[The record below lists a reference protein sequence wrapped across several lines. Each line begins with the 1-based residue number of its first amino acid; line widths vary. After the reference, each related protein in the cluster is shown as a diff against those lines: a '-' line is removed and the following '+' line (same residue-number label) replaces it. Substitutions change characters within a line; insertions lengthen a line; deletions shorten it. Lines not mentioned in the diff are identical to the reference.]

1 MITLSSQIE
10 TLLLLTISFNSL
22 KVVKRR
28 MQLRHRN
35 ALPVATAKAGVGSIF
50 RGDTKNIKKV

>member
-1 MITLSSQIE
+1 M
-10 TLLLLTISFNSL
+10 LLTICCKFL

>member
-1 MITLSSQIE
+1 MLI
-10 TLLLLTISFNSL
+10 ISIPPI

-35 ALPVATAKAGVGSIF
+35 ALPVATAKADGGSLF
-50 RGDTKNIKKV
+50 YGETNTIKKV

>member
-1 MITLSSQIE
+1 M
-10 TLLLLTISFNSL
+10 LLTIRCISL